1 MSKAL
6 TRIYQV
12 VNLDRPDRA
21 IKTRLTRE
29 ACEKWLEEDS
39 DYSDYMGSLNLTI
52 QEVWTNKSKDDIK
65 KLASK

>member
-1 MSKAL
+1 MSTGL

-12 VNLDRPDRA
+12 VNLERPDRA

-29 ACEKWLEEDS
+29 ACEKWLENDA

-65 KLASK
+65 KLVSK